1 MDNLT
6 HTLVGLALSRAG
18 LSRYSP
24 RAAWTL
30 ALAANAPDLD
40 VVSSLFGA
48 SAYLDAHR
56 HLTHS
61 LALLPVMALIPP
73 AILRAATRKPVDW
86 TVSLWLSAAGIL
98 SHLLLDWLNLYG
110 IRLLLPFSA
119 AWLRLDWT
127 PVLDPWILAVL
138 VLAFAAPALSRL
150 VGSEIG
156 DKSRNANAGRGA
168 AIFAL
173 SFLVLYNGGRGLLH
187 TRAVEALE
195 SHLYRGEEPLRTAAF
210 PHPLNPFRWRG
221 LVEGGAFYAL
231 YDVDVN
237 GRFDPL
243 KGEFYLK
250 DGGQEACRRAAS
262 MPAFQS
268 FLRFAQYPV
277 WTLTASGEGDSAVH
291 VQVVDLRF
299 GTPREP
305 GFVAT
310 AKVTPDGGVK
320 EARFRFGLP
329 RPR

>member
-1 MDNLT
+1 MDNVT

-40 VVSSLFGA
+40 VVSSLFGS

-61 LALLPVMALIPP
+61 FAILPVMALIPP

-86 TVSLWLSAAGIL
+86 RPSFWLSAAGVL
-98 SHLLLDWLNLYG
+98 SHLLLDWLNIYG
-110 IRLLLPFSA
+110 IRLLLPFSG

-127 PVLDPWILAVL
+127 PVVDPWMLAAL
-138 VLAFAAPALSRL
+138 ALAFAAPAMSRL

-156 DKSRNANAGRGA
+156 DKRRNAGAGRGA
-168 AIFAL
+168 ARAAL
-173 SFLVLYNGGRGLLH
+173 AFLLLYNGGRGVMH
-187 TRAVEALE
+187 ARALETLE
-195 SHLYRGEEPLRTAAF
+195 SHVYRGEEPLRTAAF
-210 PHPLNPFRWRG
+210 PNPFNPFRWRG

-231 YDVDVN
+231 YNVDPN

-243 KGEFYLK
+243 KGDFYPK
-250 DGGQEACRRAAS
+250 DATQEACRRAAAA
-262 MPAFQS
+262 PAFRS

-277 WTLTASGEGDSAVH
+277 WTLAASGEGGAVEA
-291 VQVVDLRF
+291 QVVDLRF

-310 AKVTPDGGVK
+310 ANVTPDGSVVK
-320 EARFRFGLP
+320 ARFQFGLP